1 MVAQQSGVMGQAKKV
16 AACMSSKQWTRAH
29 GWLATVP
36 QSFLT
41 LPTIRPSRYNYN
53 LAAYDARTIANC
65 RRNSMLINKRRF
77 SMCCSSDPSGDGFDE
92 RERGESLLC
101 GCIISPSWFSP
112 TLLDSEVGMVPVKPL
127 ETVHTL
133 LRWHFERVSKLK
145 AQQFAELRDVLKDVR
160 PGARSSDGVGDK

>member
-1 MVAQQSGVMGQAKKV
+1 
-16 AACMSSKQWTRAH
+16 MSSSRWPGLARNAH
-29 GWLATVP
+29 AEDTTVP

-53 LAAYDARTIANC
+53 LAPYDARTIANC

-77 SMCCSSDPSGDGFDE
+77 SMCRSSIPSGDGFDE
-92 RERGESLLC
+92 REHGESLLYC
-101 GCIISPSWFSP
+101 CIIILSWFSP
-112 TLLDSEVGMVPVKPL
+112 MLLDSEVGMVPVKPL

-145 AQQFAELRDVLKDVR
+145 AQQFAESRDVLKDVR
-160 PGARSSDGVGDK
+160 PGARSSNGVGDK